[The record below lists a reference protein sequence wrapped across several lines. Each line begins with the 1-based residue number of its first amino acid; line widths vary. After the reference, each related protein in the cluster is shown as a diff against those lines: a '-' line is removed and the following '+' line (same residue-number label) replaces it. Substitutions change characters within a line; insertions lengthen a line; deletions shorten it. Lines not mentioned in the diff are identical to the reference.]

1 MGGGGGGEGGWE
13 DEEAGEENRRGGV
26 GRGQRIGGE
35 EVARLV
41 TKPLGVFFLI
51 IDEGEGEV

>member
-13 DEEAGEENRRGGV
+13 DEEAGEDNRRGGL
-26 GRGQRIGGE
+26 GRGE